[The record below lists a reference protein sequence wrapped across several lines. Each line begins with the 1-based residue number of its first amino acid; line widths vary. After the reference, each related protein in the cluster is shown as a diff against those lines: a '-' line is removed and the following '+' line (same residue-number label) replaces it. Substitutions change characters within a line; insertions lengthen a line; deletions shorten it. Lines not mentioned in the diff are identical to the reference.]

1 MSSIKSVFL
10 TNLGRYLY
18 CADYVEFFRQVQDL
32 EKQLAQA
39 RRQLHELRSVAKEI
53 DNPRQ
58 VAQPHTE
65 KLLFGSEATLGQ
77 RSKPSVNQDLSR
89 VRASLHRVG
98 AGLFKPPYPYNLTS
112 PRQRLSRSEL
122 PELPPRY
129 AAEQILAQYRASF
142 HTTLPILHWPSFITQ
157 YEAIYSQDS
166 LHGVPRIWGAL
177 FFAVLG
183 CGTLERIRQDGIRYL
198 EVSKSLVNTWDEE
211 ISLDHV
217 RCALLTSIILIEMNQ
232 KSAGWVCLGTAVR
245 MAQDIGLHC
254 EAKSWPSAEDE
265 MRRRAWWSI
274 YMCDRYVV

>member
-1 MSSIKSVFL
+1 MSSIKLVFL
-10 TNLGRYLY
+10 TDFGRNLHSTD
-18 CADYVEFFRQVQDL
+18 CVEFFRQVQDL

-39 RRQLHELRSVAKEI
+39 RRQLHELRSVAKEV

-58 VAQPHTE
+58 VPQPHTE
-65 KLLFGSEATLGQ
+65 KLLFDSETNSGQ

-98 AGLFKPPYPYNLTS
+98 AGLFKPPYPYNLTPS
-112 PRQRLSRSEL
+112 RQRLSRSGL

-129 AAEQILAQYRASF
+129 AVEQILGQYRASF
-142 HTTLPILHWPSFITQ
+142 HTTLPILHWPSFINQ
-157 YEAIYSQDS
+157 YEAVYSQES
-166 LHGVPRIWGAL
+166 LGAVPRIWGAL

-183 CGTLERIRQDGIRYL
+183 CGTLERIRQDGVRYL

-217 RCALLTSIILIEMNQ
+217 RCALLTSIILIEMNH

-245 MAQDIGLHC
+245 MAQDIGLYC

-265 MRRRAWWSI
+265 MRRRVWWSI
-274 YMCDRYVV
+274 YTCDRYVV